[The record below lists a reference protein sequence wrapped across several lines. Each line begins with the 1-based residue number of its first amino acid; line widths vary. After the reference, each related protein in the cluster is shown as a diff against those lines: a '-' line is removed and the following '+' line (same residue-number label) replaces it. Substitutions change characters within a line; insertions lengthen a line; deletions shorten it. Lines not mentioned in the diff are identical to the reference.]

1 MSQDNAAEY
10 NVVDGTDYGNSP
22 GSHSFVKLINAQGHT
37 DIIRYDAFVAYL
49 FKLLMDQTQDI
60 LHAAVGISGEAGE
73 LLDAVKK
80 TWIYNKPLDR
90 ANVIE
95 ELGDLRF
102 YIQAM
107 MNVLRISEQEIL
119 QSNAN
124 KLAVRYKGLV
134 YTDEA
139 AQKRADKAPGE

>member
-1 MSQDNAAEY
+1 MST
-10 NVVDGTDYGNSP
+10 VSRLVDSSNYSHSP
-22 GSHSFVKLINAQGHT
+22 GAHSFVKLLNAQGDT
-37 DIIRYDAFVAYL
+37 EVIRYDAFVACL
-49 FKLLMDQTQDI
+49 FKQFGNLTNDI
-60 LHAAVGISGEAGE
+60 LHAAVGISGESGE

-107 MNVLRISEQEIL
+107 MNVLNISEQEVV
-119 QSNAN
+119 QGNAN
-124 KLAVRYKGLV
+124 KLAIRYKGLI
-134 YTDEA
+134 YSDEA
-139 AQKRADKAPGE
+139 AQNRADKPVGE